1 MNISR
6 GRIDRPQKKLTLRSE
21 EPMAKSC
28 EHLSGLKVEDFPPQ
42 RTPDACE
49 ECLTEGTFWV
59 ALRECRS
66 CGHVGCCD
74 SSTGKHATKHFH
86 DTQHPVMRAV
96 PPASWIWCYV
106 HQAQDVLD

>member
-1 MNISR
+1 
-6 GRIDRPQKKLTLRSE
+6 
-21 EPMAKSC
+21 MAKSC
-28 EHLSGLKVEDFPPQ
+28 EHLSGLKGEDFPPP

-66 CGHVGCCD
+66 CGHIGCCD

-96 PPASWIWCYV
+96 PPASWVWCCV
-106 HQAQDVLD
+106 HQTQDVLD